1 MGLQQELGYQVRPA
15 NAAQRAVQRVAATRG
30 GAWCFARTARPL
42 DVVLLR
48 ATRGRTTLA
57 AVTAGIPVLTLTTTG
72 RKTGRA
78 RIMPLL
84 GVPTGDDLAVVG
96 TNFGREHEP
105 AWCANLRSDPRA
117 TIEYH
122 GTRVA
127 AVARDATPT
136 ERDAILRLAAGI
148 YPGYDRYRERITTRA
163 IPVLVLEPA
172 AAD

>member
-1 MGLQQELGYQVRPA
+1 
-15 NAAQRAVQRVAATRG
+15 
-30 GAWCFARTARPL
+30 
-42 DVVLLR
+42 
-48 ATRGRTTLA
+48 
-57 AVTAGIPVLTLTTTG
+57 
-72 RKTGRA
+72 
-78 RIMPLL
+78 MPLL